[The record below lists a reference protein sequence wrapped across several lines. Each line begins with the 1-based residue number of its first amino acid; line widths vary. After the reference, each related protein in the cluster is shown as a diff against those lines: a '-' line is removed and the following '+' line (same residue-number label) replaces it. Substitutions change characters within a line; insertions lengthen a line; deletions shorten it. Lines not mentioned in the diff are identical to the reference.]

1 MVTCLNCNE
10 TDHPTG
16 AQFCHMCG
24 TKLVVVAEAIS
35 SSGSEERKLQKK
47 KRIRIVLVI
56 VVSLLYVLLSFL
68 EYSVI
73 GGWGFV
79 AIVLNLL
86 TIIQFITTYSL
97 EKKKKWRFSLELVS
111 PFLFFVEICFF
122 PNGWSLLVLPAT
134 YWLCNS
140 IYDY

>member
-1 MVTCLNCNE
+1 MNCPNCNE
-10 TDHPTG
+10 SDHPKS
-16 AQFCHMCG
+16 AQFCHLCG
-24 TKLVVVAEAIS
+24 TKLLLDVEANND
-35 SSGSEERKLQKK
+35 SEDEDRKLKKK
-47 KRIRIVLVI
+47 KRKRIVLVI
-56 VVSLLYVLLSFL
+56 VASLLYVLLSFM

-97 EKKKKWRFSLELVS
+97 EKKKIWRFILELIS
-111 PFLFFVEICFF
+111 PLLFFIEICFF

-134 YWLCNS
+134 FWLCSS
-140 IYDY
+140 IYDF